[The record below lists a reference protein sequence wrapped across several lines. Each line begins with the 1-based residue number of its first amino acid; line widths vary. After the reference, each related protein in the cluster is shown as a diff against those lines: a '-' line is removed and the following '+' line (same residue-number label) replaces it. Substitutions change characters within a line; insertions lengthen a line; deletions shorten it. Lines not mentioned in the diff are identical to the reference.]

1 MALFEPRSEVRGS
14 TPQALPPAFTSA
26 VKQEHRDQSI
36 NPPYKMIN
44 DAEEG
49 QEDKKSVTLE
59 GSSVPR
65 ISKEDA
71 QNCQVQP
78 QGH

>member
-14 TPQALPPAFTSA
+14 TPQAPPPAFTSA

-36 NPPYKMIN
+36 KPPYKMIN
-44 DAEEG
+44 GAEEG

-59 GSSVPR
+59 GSPVPR